1 MSQHPLQ
8 RQKHDKYFPLFRLSM
23 FVSSNVSAR
32 FSIVSLYL
40 SLKLIISFG
49 HGSLDRHGSL
59 ARTGPDFWRIS
70 YQVKSDRLEFGD
82 SVVLS
87 PRRNDPRADK
97 AGRPFLTIGVVSLA
111 IRYELNRC
119 TDDATIR
126 PSGRDCAEFR
136 IT

>member
-1 MSQHPLQ
+1 
-8 RQKHDKYFPLFRLSM
+8 M

-49 HGSLDRHGSL
+49 HGSL
-59 ARTGPDFWRIS
+59 ARTRPDFWRIS

-111 IRYELNRC
+111 IR
-119 TDDATIR
+119 
-126 PSGRDCAEFR
+126 
-136 IT
+136 

>member
-1 MSQHPLQ
+1 MKTEVRHF
-8 RQKHDKYFPLFRLSM
+8 DKLDENQPFIKM
-23 FVSSNVSAR
+23 TN
-32 FSIVSLYL
+32 
-40 SLKLIISFG
+40 FG
-49 HGSLDRHGSL
+49 RRPWLVQVRAVRIL
-59 ARTGPDFWRIS
+59 A

-126 PSGRDCAEFR
+126 PSGRDCAEVR
-136 IT
+136 IM